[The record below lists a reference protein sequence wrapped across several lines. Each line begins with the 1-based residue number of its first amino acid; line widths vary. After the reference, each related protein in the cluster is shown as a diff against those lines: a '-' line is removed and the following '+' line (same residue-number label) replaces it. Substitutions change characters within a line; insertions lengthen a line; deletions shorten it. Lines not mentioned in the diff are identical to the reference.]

1 MELSFNRTFSLNN
14 ETSCWFNYL
23 NISSW
28 FVHTK
33 MRNEL
38 EQAGTTWNEL
48 KPPGTR
54 WNHLERDEL
63 SNELKQKQEIHRIK
77 LCLQYHCSVEHNISE
92 NFVTRSTISDVFR
105 FNHLN
110 GMELITRWHTK
121 KTLIGKFVCNIISL
135 QDITLQIPIIDAGKV
150 FQIWLWFMMDNSF
163 STFAKFSEKLS
174 YVTPWCVRT

>member
-1 MELSFNRTFSLNN
+1 
-14 ETSCWFNYL
+14 
-23 NISSW
+23 
-28 FVHTK
+28 

-38 EQAGTTWNEL
+38 EQAGTTWNVL

-77 LCLQYHCSVEHNISE
+77 LCLLYHCSVEHNISD

-110 GMELITRWHTK
+110 GTELVTRWHTK
-121 KTLIGKFVCNIISL
+121 KTLIGKFVYDIISL
-135 QDITLQIPIIDAGKV
+135 QDITLQLPIGTKTSILDAGKV
-150 FQIWLWFMMDNSF
+150 FQIWLWFMMDDSF

-174 YVTPWCVRT
+174 YVTPWCVCT